1 MTSTRLV
8 CRQAD
13 FVPGFAIGALAA
25 TEADMFALHL
35 ATCAAC
41 RGELDALRPVI
52 ASFVG
57 WPSDVLRPSASLWER
72 LSERI
77 ADDATKPPAASTQ
90 AMRSRKPVAWKEA
103 APGLSY
109 KLLATDVATDRVSML
124 VRLDPGVEY
133 PPHRHAGREELHLLH
148 GELMID
154 NQKLVPGDY
163 YCAEDGTVDAHVW
176 SETGCTCVLITSSR
190 DELH

>member
-8 CRQAD
+8 CHQAD
-13 FVPGFAIGALAA
+13 LVPGFAIGALSS
-25 TEADMFALHL
+25 TEAEKFAVHL

-41 RGELDALRPVI
+41 RGELDTLRPVI

-77 ADDATKPPAASTQ
+77 ANDATKPPVASTQ

-124 VRLDPGVEY
+124 VRLDPGVDY

-154 NQKLVPGDY
+154 DQKLVPGDY
-163 YCAEDGTVDAHVW
+163 YCAERGTVDARVW

-190 DELH
+190 DELR